1 MDKGSGDKYNQL
13 NRYLIKEDHMK
24 RGTNLLLAWVVSIL
38 LTIGLV
44 VCPAASAA
52 EGKVYEWKLQAFA
65 TANEAKYTCLKEFAK
80 NVEVASNGRLKIKTY
95 PTGEIVAGP
104 AVWDAVKNNVV
115 QMGTG
120 TPNWWGGK
128 DVAWLALATGP
139 FMLPGMA
146 KPAAFFYE
154 GGGLEIGNELSQKH
168 GMLFRP
174 ANWMGS
180 EAGIIATF
188 PLKSLA
194 DLKGKTIRMGPGIPT
209 EVIVEASGCSVVSL
223 AGAETYEAL
232 QRKVIDGVEWATLD
246 ALISA
251 KYYEVCSHLLG
262 PAIWQPG
269 TMEHFLIN
277 KKAYDQLPPDL
288 KQILELGMRVSCD
301 KSTYVAYLDG
311 IKAYEYLQ
319 EKGIVINKFSAEDMR
334 KFKAAADKVF
344 AKYNAKSADFKRI
357 YDAKVAFMKR
367 WDPVE
372 QFLTI
377 PPFE

>member
-1 MDKGSGDKYNQL
+1 M
-13 NRYLIKEDHMK
+13 HMK
-24 RGTNLLLAWVVSIL
+24 KKTTLLFASVICL
-38 LTIGLV
+38 LSMIGLL
-44 VCPAASAA
+44 VCPAAPAAA
-52 EGKVYEWKLQAFA
+52 EKVYEWKLQAFA
-65 TANEAKYTCLKEFAK
+65 TANEAKYTCLAEFAK

-120 TPNWWGGK
+120 TPNWWGGR

-139 FMLPGMA
+139 FLLSGMTR
-146 KPAAFFYE
+146 PAAFYYE
-154 GGGLEIGNELSQKH
+154 GGGLAIANELSLKH

-174 ANWMGS
+174 ANWMGM

-188 PLKSLA
+188 PVKGLA

-209 EVIVEASGCSVVSL
+209 EVIVEASGCNAVAL

-246 ALISA
+246 ALVSA
-251 KYYEVCSHLLG
+251 KFYEVCSHLIG

-277 KKAYDQLPPDL
+277 KKAYDELPDDL
-288 KQILELGMRVSCD
+288 KRVLELGMRVSCD

-311 IKAYEYLQ
+311 IKAYNFLKK
-319 EKGIVINKFSAEDMR
+319 KGIVINKFSASDVR

-344 AKYNAKSADFKRI
+344 AKYNAKSAAFKRI
-357 YDAKVAFMKR
+357 YDAKVAFEKK
-367 WDPVE
+367 WIPVE
-372 QFLTI
+372 EYLTI
-377 PPFE
+377 PQFE